1 VHKESQC
8 IHHRRQVSK
17 RSDLRFK
24 LQRGWR
30 MVIASEVNSS
40 IDHNTSLVDMGLDWL
55 ESTERVPSFEI

>member
-1 VHKESQC
+1 
-8 IHHRRQVSK
+8 
-17 RSDLRFK
+17 
-24 LQRGWR
+24 